1 MSNSFVTPSTEARQA
16 PPSTGF
22 PRHMYWSRLPFP
34 SPGDLPD
41 PEIEPESPTLAGGF
55 FTTEAAEYYLKENV
69 VQFITFYVYVHM
81 YIK

>member
-22 PRHMYWSRLPFP
+22 PRQMYWSRLPFP

-41 PEIEPESPTLAGGF
+41 PEIEPVFPEFPTLAGRF
-55 FTTEAAEYYLKENV
+55 
-69 VQFITFYVYVHM
+69 FIT
-81 YIK
+81 KPPGKPKGDAEGDEGQRKQ